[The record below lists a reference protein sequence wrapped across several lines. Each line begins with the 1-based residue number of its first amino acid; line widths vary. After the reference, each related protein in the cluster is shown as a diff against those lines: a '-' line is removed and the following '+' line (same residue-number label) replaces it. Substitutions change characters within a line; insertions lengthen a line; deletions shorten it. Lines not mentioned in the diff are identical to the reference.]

1 MMLCHGA
8 NPIFFNK
15 KKKRIGRP
23 EHSLTPH
30 PDTSDNI
37 SFLSTPTL
45 PPSPQSGP
53 HMCITPYVYH
63 TISVRQQRFN
73 QSSRPLKKNEV
84 PQYGQS
90 FQTQSF
96 QNKSLALRKWN
107 GFRIKSKYQ
116 IFIAY
121 HSPMCLIIESI

>member
-73 QSSRPLKKNEV
+73 QSSRPLKKMRSPNMV
-84 PQYGQS
+84 
-90 FQTQSF
+90 
-96 QNKSLALRKWN
+96 SLFKHNPFKICCYFFHILDLKKKN
-107 GFRIKSKYQ
+107 DLTSNLSK
-116 IFIAY
+116 
-121 HSPMCLIIESI
+121 